1 MRTPDAFRRV
11 PRPDVARAIP
21 RLGDCGTAGY
31 EAEFDFQKGDEGRRE
46 IRAVFRAADGRYRYY
61 PLRTFDWQP

>member
-11 PRPDVARAIP
+11 PRPDVARALP

-31 EAEFDFQKGDEGRRE
+31 EAEFAFAKGDEGKRE
-46 IRAVFRAADGRYRYY
+46 IRAVFRASDGRYRYY
-61 PLRTFDWQP
+61 PLRAFDWQP